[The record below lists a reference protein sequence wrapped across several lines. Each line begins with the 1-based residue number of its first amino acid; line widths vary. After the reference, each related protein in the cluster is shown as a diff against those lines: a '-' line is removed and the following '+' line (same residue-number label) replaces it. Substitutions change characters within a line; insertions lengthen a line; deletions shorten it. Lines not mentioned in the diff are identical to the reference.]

1 MPHRAF
7 FAFIL
12 PSLVAMILFIALPIV
27 SVVVQSFYIQHER
40 VVSEVETCSPFG
52 GCTKE
57 MRVDAAATERLRE
70 EEPLGRF
77 NGFGTYIDRNHLAFS
92 EVGAIL
98 SDNNGLRDIIARVY
112 NLPFYKALSFTLAYT
127 FIVTPLAMLLG
138 FAIALGVNAIPP
150 FYKGPII
157 FFSLLPMIVTP
168 LVGALIIYWMVSSQ
182 GHHRSDPAIDLQRPH
197 PIPEIIGGADL
208 DYHDR
213 LRHLAQRP
221 ILLRRILRRL
231 ADGAAGYG
239 RVLRWSTARAAG
251 SESASSSSRI

>member
-77 NGFGTYIDRNHLAFS
+77 NGFGTYTDRNHLAFA

-98 SDNNGLRDIIARVY
+98 RDN
-112 NLPFYKALSFTLAYT
+112 
-127 FIVTPLAMLLG
+127 
-138 FAIALGVNAIPP
+138 
-150 FYKGPII
+150 
-157 FFSLLPMIVTP
+157 
-168 LVGALIIYWMVSSQ
+168 
-182 GHHRSDPAIDLQRPH
+182 
-197 PIPEIIGGADL
+197 
-208 DYHDR
+208 
-213 LRHLAQRP
+213 
-221 ILLRRILRRL
+221 
-231 ADGAAGYG
+231 
-239 RVLRWSTARAAG
+239 
-251 SESASSSSRI
+251 